1 MRLLYRSWRCERHR
15 GWNNWVRSDRVGSL
29 RELIGEVGIQ
39 TGNDAALN
47 SGKSVLLTRKL
58 RRGLI
63 GVGVSR
69 IGELIDR
76 ERLLLKAS
84 RLQLILLNL
93 TLLNLAG

>member
-1 MRLLYRSWRCERHR
+1 MHLSRGCEGNRR
-15 GWNNWVRSDRVGSL
+15 RNNWVRSDRVGSL
-29 RELIGEVGIQ
+29 RELIGEVRIQ
-39 TGNDAALN
+39 TGNDTALN